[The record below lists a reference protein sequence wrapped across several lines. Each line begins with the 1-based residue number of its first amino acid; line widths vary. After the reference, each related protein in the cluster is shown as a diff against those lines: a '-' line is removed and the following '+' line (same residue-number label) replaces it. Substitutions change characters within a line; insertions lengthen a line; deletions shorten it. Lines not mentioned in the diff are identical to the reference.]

1 MSVYIIEPDEAGALA
16 RLLPGL
22 SPEETEAV
30 AAARLRRVEV
40 DVARRAWRVVL
51 EGEKPIGEATLK
63 KLEQRLLSQVTG
75 VDELQFVFEAAPR
88 GSGNGAGA
96 SGASEAA
103 AAVESAATAWDPF
116 FEVPPPEPPYAE
128 EPDDDEYL
136 ERVLQRA
143 AAGGILQAGYGGEG
157 RPRRSAGNG
166 NGKGNGNGSS
176 LFKPQVDGM
185 PTPLRELRSPRP
197 DVVVEGEVMKWE
209 SREVR
214 GGFLLSFDITDRT
227 DSITVKAFVRGELPE
242 NSPVQEGRWVKVRG
256 RAEIDRFTQELVITP
271 TAVAET
277 SPRVR
282 TDDHPEKRVEL
293 HLHTKMSSLD
303 GAADIQAVIEQA
315 AAWGHPAVAITD
327 HGVVHA
333 FPEAYQAA
341 KKAGI
346 KLIYGMEGYLTD
358 DADEKGR
365 SYHIIIL
372 AANRKGLK
380 HLYELVSLSHLH
392 YFYRN
397 PRIPRSE
404 LVKRR
409 EGLIIGSA
417 CEAGELFQAILRGE
431 PKERLREI
439 ASFYD
444 YLEIQPIDNN
454 RFLIEDG
461 TLPDEEALRN
471 INRLIVQLGDELGLP
486 VVATSDAHF
495 LHPEDEIFRRIIM
508 AGHGFS
514 TSERPTPLY
523 FRTTTEM
530 LQEFAYLGEERA
542 RQVVIE
548 NTNAIAA
555 RCEEMAPLPKGL
567 HAPNL
572 PGAAEAIERIA
583 KETARK
589 RYGDPLPP
597 IVEERLQRELRSIIS
612 NGFASLY
619 YIAHKLVQKSREDGY
634 LVGSRGSVGSSLVAT
649 MCGITEVNPLPP
661 HYVCP
666 QCHWSQFVTDGSVQ
680 CGIDLP
686 RRDCPRCGTPLDKD
700 GFDIPFETFMGF
712 HGDKVPDIDLN
723 FSGEYQSRAH
733 QYAEQLLGSE
743 NVYRAGTIATL
754 AERTAY
760 GYVKK
765 YLESVGVEARAAEVD
780 RLVRGCTGVRRTTG
794 QHPGGLVVVPEGE
807 DIHDFTPVQ
816 YPANDRSAGVITTHF
831 DYSALEDNLVKLDI
845 LGHDDPTILR
855 MLQDLTGVDV
865 TRIPLDDPATMAIFS
880 GLESLGLTPAD
891 VGGDVGTLGIP
902 EFGTP
907 FVRQMLEDTRPRT
920 FGELVRISGLSHG
933 TNVWLNNAQDLIR
946 EGKATLREVIATR
959 DDIMLFLIQKGMDA
973 GNAFRIM
980 EQVRKGKG
988 LKPED
993 VELMR
998 QFDLPPWYID
1008 SCQKISYMF
1017 PKAHA
1022 AAYVMMAFRIAYFKV
1037 HYPEAFYAA
1046 SFTVRAEEC
1055 DAELLVQGKDAIRRA
1070 IEAVERKG
1078 PDATARD
1085 KAVASTMQLVLEAL
1099 ARGIKFRRV
1108 HLYESDA
1115 TRFRVT
1121 PEGLL
1126 PPFISLNGVGVAA
1139 AESIVQAREQGRFT
1153 SVDDLRTRARLTKS
1167 VIDTLRRH
1175 GTLEGL
1181 PETDQLTLF

>member
-1 MSVYIIEPDEAGALA
+1 
-16 RLLPGL
+16 
-22 SPEETEAV
+22 
-30 AAARLRRVEV
+30 
-40 DVARRAWRVVL
+40 
-51 EGEKPIGEATLK
+51 
-63 KLEQRLLSQVTG
+63 
-75 VDELQFVFEAAPR
+75 
-88 GSGNGAGA
+88 
-96 SGASEAA
+96 
-103 AAVESAATAWDPF
+103 
-116 FEVPPPEPPYAE
+116 
-128 EPDDDEYL
+128 
-136 ERVLQRA
+136 
-143 AAGGILQAGYGGEG
+143 
-157 RPRRSAGNG
+157 
-166 NGKGNGNGSS
+166 
-176 LFKPQVDGM
+176 
-185 PTPLRELRSPRP
+185 
-197 DVVVEGEVMKWE
+197 
-209 SREVR
+209 
-214 GGFLLSFDITDRT
+214 
-227 DSITVKAFVRGELPE
+227 
-242 NSPVQEGRWVKVRG
+242 
-256 RAEIDRFTQELVITP
+256 
-271 TAVAET
+271 
-277 SPRVR
+277 
-282 TDDHPEKRVEL
+282 
-293 HLHTKMSSLD
+293 
-303 GAADIQAVIEQA
+303 
-315 AAWGHPAVAITD
+315 
-327 HGVVHA
+327 
-333 FPEAYQAA
+333 
-341 KKAGI
+341 
-346 KLIYGMEGYLTD
+346 
-358 DADEKGR
+358 
-365 SYHIIIL
+365 
-372 AANRKGLK
+372 
-380 HLYELVSLSHLH
+380 
-392 YFYRN
+392 
-397 PRIPRSE
+397 
-404 LVKRR
+404 
-409 EGLIIGSA
+409 
-417 CEAGELFQAILRGE
+417 
-431 PKERLREI
+431 
-439 ASFYD
+439 
-444 YLEIQPIDNN
+444 
-454 RFLIEDG
+454 
-461 TLPDEEALRN
+461 
-471 INRLIVQLGDELGLP
+471 
-486 VVATSDAHF
+486 
-495 LHPEDEIFRRIIM
+495 
-508 AGHGFS
+508 
-514 TSERPTPLY
+514 
-523 FRTTTEM
+523 
-530 LQEFAYLGEERA
+530 
-542 RQVVIE
+542 
-548 NTNAIAA
+548 
-555 RCEEMAPLPKGL
+555 
-567 HAPNL
+567 
-572 PGAAEAIERIA
+572 
-583 KETARK
+583 
-589 RYGDPLPP
+589 
-597 IVEERLQRELRSIIS
+597 
-612 NGFASLY
+612 
-619 YIAHKLVQKSREDGY
+619 
-634 LVGSRGSVGSSLVAT
+634 

-865 TRIPLDDPATMAIFS
+865 TRIPLDDPATLAIFS